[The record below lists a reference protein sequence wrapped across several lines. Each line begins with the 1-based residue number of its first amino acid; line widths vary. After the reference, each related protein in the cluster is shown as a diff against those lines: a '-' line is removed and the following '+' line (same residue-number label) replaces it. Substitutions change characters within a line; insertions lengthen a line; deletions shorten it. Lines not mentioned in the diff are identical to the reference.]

1 MDTCF
6 IIDQIKENLFDEREI
21 IERLS
26 ELKQVNKNL
35 EIQYTISDIQ
45 NARSSFQAI
54 QQKITSKMGIN
65 SFYYDLLKEINKFL
79 DFQEKQ
85 INLQQNLQ
93 KMEVE
98 TQFMKDLEQNQNK
111 DIFINQLNNI
121 SRHLNRSKK
130 SIAILDFYGNFLIY
144 DKLAKD
150 QFEHIYRNLEK
161 DTFFERILKESNS
174 KIQHLCGQDLCK
186 EISKNQN
193 KSLII
198 KYTIFSEK
206 SRKKFNKELDIRSSR
221 LKNVSEIANLI
232 DLNSFKDIY
241 FAYLQCLTSNLF
253 IVDLSLTEQALN
265 DLVSQE
271 QLDVN
276 KKFIEKIQSKKQS
289 NIHFKA
295 IMLITRLSKNRE
307 NLSISSIKKE
317 EIFQKFQVKTKR
329 KINKIINRSANAQNT
344 KKMEAD
350 NEKDDKIES
359 PLPTKRRK
367 CSNTIVC

>member
-21 IERLS
+21 LERLS

-35 EIQYTISDIQ
+35 EIQYTINDIE
-45 NARSSFQAI
+45 NAKSTFQVI
-54 QQKITSKMGIN
+54 RQKLSSKMEITPLYLEL
-65 SFYYDLLKEINKFL
+65 FKEIDKFL
-79 DFQEKQ
+79 KYQEKQ
-85 INLQQNLQ
+85 INQQQTLL

-98 TQFMKDLEQNQNK
+98 TQLIKDFEHNQNK
-111 DIFINQLNNI
+111 DIFIDQLNNI

-130 SIAILDFYGNFLIY
+130 SISILDFYGNFLIY

-174 KIQHLCGQDLCK
+174 KIQNLHGQDLCK

-206 SRKKFNKELDIRSSR
+206 SRKKFNKELDIRSSK
-221 LKNVSEIANLI
+221 LLNVNEITNLI
-232 DLNSFKDIY
+232 DLNSFEDIY

-253 IVDLSLTEQALN
+253 IVDLSLTEQALL
-265 DLVSQE
+265 DLASQE

-276 KKFIEKIQSKKQS
+276 KKFIEKIQSKKQQ
-289 NIHFKA
+289 NVNFKA
-295 IMLITRLSKNRE
+295 IMLITRLSKNRQ

-317 EIFQKFQVKTKR
+317 TIFQKFQGNFIST
-329 KINKIINRSANAQNT
+329 QLNT
-344 KKMEAD
+344 YD
-350 NEKDDKIES
+350 I
-359 PLPTKRRK
+359 
-367 CSNTIVC
+367 